1 MADRPERPE
10 RDNRRGG
17 RKGRKKVC
25 GFCVDK
31 VESIDYKD
39 VARLRRYISERA
51 KILPRRVT
59 GTCARH
65 QRELTVAI
73 KRARHL
79 ALLPFSSDYF
89 RLGASGGFFPYKG
102 NPKNR

>member
-1 MADRPERPE
+1 MAERIE

-25 GFCVDK
+25 AFCVDK
-31 VESIDYKD
+31 VEKIDYKD
-39 VARLRRYISERA
+39 IARLRRYMSERA

-59 GTCARH
+59 GTCAAH

-79 ALLPFSSDYF
+79 ALLPYTSD
-89 RLGASGGFFPYKG
+89 
-102 NPKNR
+102 